1 LELEEKIFIH
11 QACVS
16 RVPIFSGLGEAH
28 LKEIMRTVKAVSYK
42 NKEIIHHAGDVSD
55 SLYIVKEGK
64 IKIYRLSESGKE
76 QLIRILYPGDFT
88 DVQPLFMDSL
98 HHSFAEA
105 MEDTVVCVI
114 QKTSLQELLIK
125 YPVIS
130 FKMLAELSNR
140 LDMLE
145 RQTMRFTTEKVETRL
160 ALYLVE
166 SLKQEKDGNE
176 FDLPMSKKDLAS
188 YLGTTPETISRKLTE
203 FAEAGYIEQK
213 GNKRIKIL
221 DLERLFVAS
230 Q

>member
-1 LELEEKIFIH
+1 MQGEKIFLH

-28 LKEIMRTVKAVSYK
+28 LKEIMRTAKAASYK
-42 NKEIIHHAGDVSD
+42 NKEIIHHAGDISD
-55 SLYIVKEGK
+55 ALYIVKEGK

-88 DVQPLFMDSL
+88 DVQPLFKDTF

-105 MEDTVVCVI
+105 LEDTEVCI
-114 QKTSLQELLIK
+114 IKRKSLQELLIK

-130 FKMLAELSNR
+130 LKMLAELSNR
-140 LDMLE
+140 LDMAE

-160 ALYLVE
+160 ALFLIE
-166 SLKQEKDGNE
+166 SLEQEENGHE
-176 FDLPMSKKDLAS
+176 FDLPISKRDLAS

-203 FAEAGYIEQK
+203 FAETGYIEQK
-213 GNKRIKIL
+213 GQKRIKIL
-221 DLERLFVAS
+221 DLERLLVV
-230 Q
+230 

>member
-1 LELEEKIFIH
+1 MQGEKIFLH

-28 LKEIMRTVKAVSYK
+28 LKEIMRTAKAASYK
-42 NKEIIHHAGDVSD
+42 NKEIIHHAGDISD
-55 SLYIVKEGK
+55 ALYIVKEGK

-88 DVQPLFMDSL
+88 DVQPLFKDTF

-105 MEDTVVCVI
+105 LEDTEVCI
-114 QKTSLQELLIK
+114 IKRTSLQELLIK

-130 FKMLAELSNR
+130 LKMLAELSNR
-140 LDMLE
+140 LDMAE

-160 ALYLVE
+160 ALFLIE
-166 SLKQEKDGNE
+166 SLEQEENSHE
-176 FDLPMSKKDLAS
+176 FDLPISKRDLAS

-203 FAEAGYIEQK
+203 FAETGYIEQK
-213 GNKRIKIL
+213 GQKRIKIL
-221 DLERLFVAS
+221 DLERLLVV
-230 Q
+230 

>member
-1 LELEEKIFIH
+1 
-11 QACVS
+11 
-16 RVPIFSGLGEAH
+16 
-28 LKEIMRTVKAVSYK
+28 MRTAKAVSYK

-64 IKIYRLSESGKE
+64 MKIYRLSESGKE

-88 DVQPLFMDSL
+88 DVHPLFHDSF

-105 MEDTVVCVI
+105 MEDTEVCI
-114 QKTSLQELLIK
+114 IKRTSLQELLIK

-140 LDMLE
+140 LEMSE
-145 RQTMRFTTEKVETRL
+145 RQTMRCTTEKVETRL
-160 ALYLVE
+160 ALFLIE
-166 SLKQEKDGNE
+166 SLGQEGKVHE

-203 FAEAGYIEQK
+203 FEEAGYIEQK
-213 GNKRIKIL
+213 GHKRIKIL
-221 DLERLFVAS
+221 DLERLLVV
-230 Q
+230 